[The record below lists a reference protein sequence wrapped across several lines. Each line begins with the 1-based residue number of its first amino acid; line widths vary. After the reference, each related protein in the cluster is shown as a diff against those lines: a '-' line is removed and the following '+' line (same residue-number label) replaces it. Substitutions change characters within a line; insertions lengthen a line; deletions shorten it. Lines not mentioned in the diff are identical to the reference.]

1 MFLRASNR
9 RKNGK
14 DHRYYSVVENR
25 RVRGKKHVQKTL
37 LYLGEINDTQKASW
51 TKTIDAIDER
61 SHRQVALFPQDRD
74 IPEGIEIGLQVKL
87 SQLQLHRPRQWGAC
101 WMACDLWRQLK
112 LDEFWEQ
119 RLSQSRK
126 GTQWHLVLQTLVTY
140 RLIDPGSEWRLH
152 RYWFDHSAMA
162 DLLGE
167 DFRLAQKDTLYRCHD
182 LLLEHKEDLFTHLKK
197 RWETLFGAKFE
208 ILLYDL
214 TSTYFESDPPFDD
227 KRQFGYSRD
236 KRPDCVQVV
245 IALVVTTEG
254 FPLAYEVMSG
264 NTADSTTLRGFLK
277 KIEDQYGKADRVW
290 VMDRGIPTEEVLAEM
305 RDSSTPISYLVGTPK
320 ARLNRYEQQ
329 LTEQSWKTVRE
340 DVSVKL
346 ISEGDEIYVYA
357 QSGNRI
363 EKERAMRKRRL
374 RKLLT
379 ELKELRNRKRLKRDT
394 LLMKLGAL
402 KRDAGRAYQL
412 IEIRIPKSK
421 EAITP
426 ETFAWKV
433 NWKKYREVYRREGRY
448 LLRSNLEASDPS
460 KLWEYYIQLTQV
472 EEAFKNLK
480 GDLAIRPI
488 HHRLEKR
495 IEAHIFIAFL
505 AYSLHVTL
513 GKRCQQKATGLT
525 PRSVLEQLKAMQMID
540 VTIPTVDGRWLQ
552 MARYTHPDKAQQLL
566 LAQLG
571 MELPPQPPPKITQ
584 EQLSPRC
591 GEDLDPK

>member
-1 MFLRASNR
+1 MFLRVSKR

-25 RVRGKKHVQKTL
+25 RVRGGKHVQKTL

-51 TKTIDAIDER
+51 AKTIDAVDER

-74 IPEGIEIGLQVKL
+74 IPEGIEVGIQVKL
-87 SQLQLHRPRQWGAC
+87 NQLQLQRPRQWGAC
-101 WMACDLWRQLK
+101 WMACDLWQQLN
-112 LDEFWEQ
+112 LDEFWRR
-119 RLSQSRK
+119 RLPPSRK
-126 GTQWHLVLQTLVTY
+126 GTPWSLVLQTLVTY

-182 LLLEHKEDLFTHLKK
+182 LVSEHKADLFTHPKR
-197 RWETLFGAKFE
+197 RWETLFKAKFE

-214 TSTYFESDPPFDD
+214 TSTYFERDPPFDG

-245 IALVVTTEG
+245 IALIVTTEG
-254 FPLAYEVMSG
+254 LPLAYEVMSG
-264 NTADSTTLRGFLK
+264 NTADNTTLRGFLK
-277 KIEDQYGKADRVW
+277 KIEDQYGNADRVW
-290 VMDRGIPTEEVLAEM
+290 VMDRGIPTEEILAEM
-305 RDSSTPISYLVGTPK
+305 RDSATPISYLVGTPK
-320 ARLNRYEQQ
+320 ARLSRYEQQ
-329 LTEQSWKTVRE
+329 LAEQEWKTVRE
-340 DVSVKL
+340 DVAVKL

-357 QSGNRI
+357 QSGNRVQ
-363 EKERAMRKRRL
+363 KERAMRKRRL
-374 RKLLT
+374 RKLLA
-379 ELKELRNRKRLKRDT
+379 ELKKLRDRKRLTRDG

-402 KRDAGRAYQL
+402 KRDAGKAFGL
-412 IEIRIPKSK
+412 LEIRLPQSK
-421 EAITP
+421 EAITS
-426 ETFAWKV
+426 ETFVWKL

-448 LLRSNLEASDPS
+448 LLRSNLEGRDPA

-488 HHRLEKR
+488 HHRLEER

-505 AYSLHVTL
+505 AYCLHVTL
-513 GKRCQQKATGLT
+513 GKRCRQTATGLT

-540 VTIPTVDGRWLQ
+540 VAIPTVDGRWLQ

-584 EQLSPRC
+584 EQLNPRC
-591 GEDLDPK
+591 GEDLGEK